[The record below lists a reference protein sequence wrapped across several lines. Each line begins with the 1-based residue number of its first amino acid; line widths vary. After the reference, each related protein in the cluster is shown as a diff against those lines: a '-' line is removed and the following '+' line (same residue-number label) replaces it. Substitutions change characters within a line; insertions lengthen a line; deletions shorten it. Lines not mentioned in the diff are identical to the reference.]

1 MSGTAGMS
9 DTTFRPRLIVIG
21 SFALVFLFLI
31 YPIITVVRDSLLVD
45 GRISLKAYQDFLLSD
60 YGARALLNSIC
71 LGAATVA
78 TTSLIGVPLG
88 YFLFRYNFRGKFCVL
103 FLNIM
108 PLFVPSFITAVAF
121 ILLLGRSGT
130 LNLILMDVLGLFK
143 APVNF
148 LYGFH
153 GVLLVETLHLYP
165 IIMLSCMAA
174 LRRVEPA
181 LEEMAESLG
190 ASSLYRF
197 LTITFPLIRP
207 GYIAGAFMVFVY
219 TLGDWITPV
228 FLGSGAFLPAASYY
242 NITQFIDERLYRMG
256 LVAASLIITITV
268 GLLILATRYVGLR
281 EYSSVLVSAASMREE
296 GLHGW
301 RKNVF
306 VAGAMAVGLVATLPY
321 ISIVFGAFSK
331 EWGLTPIPTAWGLER
346 FTSILWAVRGS
357 IINTVIFSVSAT
369 LITLVAGFLVAY
381 LLARGSFP
389 GKTLLDSTVTMMLAV
404 PGLILGIGYL
414 RAFREPIFGFPLT
427 ESVLVMIILLA
438 ARRVPFVI
446 RSAYASLL
454 QVSSTL
460 EDAAEALGAKRV
472 RIMIT
477 ITAPLVFQGLLVG
490 TLFSFIFIIQEL
502 SSTAFVYRA
511 GWETIPIEILRYQQS
526 GGGVFDASVLSLILI
541 MVTMAAV
548 LTTLV
553 IGGRKTELY
562 LAG

>member
-1 MSGTAGMS
+1 
-9 DTTFRPRLIVIG
+9 
-21 SFALVFLFLI
+21 
-31 YPIITVVRDSLLVD
+31 
-45 GRISLKAYQDFLLSD
+45 
-60 YGARALLNSIC
+60 
-71 LGAATVA
+71 
-78 TTSLIGVPLG
+78 
-88 YFLFRYNFRGKFCVL
+88 
-103 FLNIM
+103 
-108 PLFVPSFITAVAF
+108 
-121 ILLLGRSGT
+121 
-130 LNLILMDVLGLFK
+130 
-143 APVNF
+143 
-148 LYGFH
+148 
-153 GVLLVETLHLYP
+153 
-165 IIMLSCMAA
+165 
-174 LRRVEPA
+174 
-181 LEEMAESLG
+181 MAESLG

-306 VAGAMAVGLVATLPY
+306 VAGPMAVGLVATLPY
-321 ISIVFGAFSK
+321 ISLVFGAFSK

-389 GKTLLDSTVTMMLAV
+389 GKTLPDSTVTMMLAV

-446 RSAYASLL
+446 RSAYASL
-454 QVSSTL
+454 
-460 EDAAEALGAKRV
+460 RW
-472 RIMIT
+472 RMR
-477 ITAPLVFQGLLVG
+477 P
-490 TLFSFIFIIQEL
+490 
-502 SSTAFVYRA
+502 R
-511 GWETIPIEILRYQQS
+511 P
-526 GGGVFDASVLSLILI
+526 
-541 MVTMAAV
+541 
-548 LTTLV
+548 
-553 IGGRKTELY
+553 
-562 LAG
+562 

>member
-1 MSGTAGMS
+1 VSGSTGMS

-31 YPIITVVRDSLLVD
+31 YPILTVVRDSLLVD
-45 GRISLKAYQDFLLSD
+45 GRISLQGYQDFLFSE
-60 YGARALLNSIC
+60 YGARALLNSMY

-88 YFLFRYNFRGKFCVL
+88 YFLFRYNFRGKFGVL

-108 PLFVPSFITAVAF
+108 PLFVPSYITAVAF

-181 LEEMAESLG
+181 LEEVAESLG

-207 GYIAGAFMVFVY
+207 GYIAGAFLVFVY

-268 GLLILATRYVGLR
+268 SLLILATRYVGLR
-281 EYSSVLVSAASMREE
+281 EYSGVLISATMREE
-296 GLHGW
+296 RLHGW

-306 VAGAMAVGLVATLPY
+306 VAGAMAVGLVAALPY
-321 ISIVFGAFSK
+321 ISLIFGAFSK
-331 EWGLTPIPTAWGLER
+331 EWGLTPIPAAWGLER
-346 FTSILWAVRGS
+346 FTSIVWAVRGS
-357 IINTVIFSVSAT
+357 IINTVIFSVGAT

-414 RAFREPIFGFPLT
+414 RAFREPVLGFSLT
-427 ESVLVMIILLA
+427 ETVFVMIILLA

-446 RSAYASLL
+446 RSAYAALL
-454 QVSSTL
+454 QVSPTL

-472 RIMIT
+472 RIMLT
-477 ITAPLVFQGLLVG
+477 ITAPLISQGLLVG

-548 LTTLV
+548 LTTLG
-553 IGGRKTELY
+553 IGGRRTELY